1 MRCKK
6 HVFMGDKDGVRCL
19 KCGYTMTRDEYVKT
33 LRKEDKN
40 EELRKHDSVSDDL
53 VSEPKNTSL

>member
-6 HVFMGDKDGVRCL
+6 HVFMGDKDGVHCL
-19 KCGYTMTRDEYVKT
+19 KCGYTMTHNEYIKSV
-33 LRKEDKN
+33 RKEDKN

-53 VSEPKNTSL
+53 VSESKNTSL

>member
-1 MRCKK
+1 
-6 HVFMGDKDGVRCL
+6 MGDKDGVRCL
-19 KCGYTMTRDEYVKT
+19 KCGFTMTHNEYVKS

-40 EELRKHDSVSDDL
+40 EKLREYDSVSDDL